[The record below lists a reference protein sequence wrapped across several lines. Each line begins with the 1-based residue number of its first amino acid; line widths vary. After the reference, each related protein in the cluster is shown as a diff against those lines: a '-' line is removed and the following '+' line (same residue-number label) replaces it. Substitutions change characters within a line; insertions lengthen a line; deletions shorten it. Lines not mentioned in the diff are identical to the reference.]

1 MGETRQTW
9 RRGRGKGKVCGCLG
23 IRREKEKKV
32 AAKRL
37 NRHGKRD
44 HKRERSLV
52 RISTP
57 IKRNSKGMK
66 GWFCQYDCSV
76 SVTLSAL
83 SRNIYSNDFPV
94 MGPLNSSHTH
104 THTHTS
110 NEHSRAYTQYW
121 DYCELFKEERSDRIS
136 FDKDL
141 CFEDYYLDFY
151 KYALLCSLLLFFFTY
166 QVDRIV

>member
-37 NRHGKRD
+37 NRYGKRD

-104 THTHTS
+104 THTHTLLMS
-110 NEHSRAYTQYW
+110 TPGLIHNTETTVSY
-121 DYCELFKEERSDRIS
+121 LKRSDQTESALIKICALRIIILTFIS
-136 FDKDL
+136 ML
-141 CFEDYYLDFY
+141 S
-151 KYALLCSLLLFFFTY
+151 YALYYYFFY
-166 QVDRIV
+166 ISGW